1 MFKFLFCL
9 ITIVFASLIFSNKV
23 NAVFDPLEKANNF
36 FGIHILFPSELD
48 QASSLVNST
57 DGAWGYVTIP
67 IQSSDKDLVKWQSF
81 MNEAREKKLIPI
93 VRLATEPLYSNTSVW
108 RKPEKSDIIDFAN
121 FLNSL
126 DWPVENRYV
135 VIYNEVNRFDE
146 WGGEAPNPQRYGEL
160 LSFSYDVFK
169 RRSEDFYI
177 IMAGLDNA
185 SPNDRVLY
193 MDNLAYIKEMIDSN
207 PDIVNKMDGF
217 SSHSYPNPAFSQPP
231 SATKIVGTAT
241 YKYEY
246 ELINENSDKKIPVF
260 ITETGWISD
269 NLSED
274 LVASYY
280 KTAYE
285 QIWGQ
290 DKDKIVAI
298 TPFLLNSTGGQFE
311 NFSFIINGE
320 KSKHYESTKNI
331 GKTTGT
337 PLLSEVKGVEIKPIV
352 AKVERFFTK
361 TTIDTSKYAQNLV
374 TEYIKIFF

>member
-1 MFKFLFCL
+1 MLNFLFFL
-9 ITIVFASLIFSNKV
+9 VAMVFASLIFSAK
-23 NAVFDPLEKANNF
+23 ASAAYDPLEKPNNF
-36 FGIHILFPSELD
+36 FGIHILFPSELNE
-48 QASSLVNST
+48 ASNLVNST
-57 DGAWGYVTIP
+57 DGQWGYVTIP
-67 IQSSDKDLVKWQSF
+67 IQTTDKDLKKWQIF
-81 MNEAREKKLIPI
+81 MDEAREKKLIPI

-108 RKPEKSDIIDFAN
+108 RKPDEADIIDFAN

-126 DWPVENRYV
+126 EWPVENRYV
-135 VIYNEVNRFDE
+135 IIYNEVNRFDE

-160 LSFSYDVFK
+160 LSFAYDRFK

-185 SPNDRVLY
+185 SPNDRVKY
-193 MDNLAYIKEMIDSN
+193 MDNMVFIEEMIETN
-207 PDIVNKMDGF
+207 PDVVSKMDGF

-231 SATKIVGTAT
+231 SATKLMGTAT
-241 YKYEY
+241 YKYEH
-246 ELINENSDKKIPVF
+246 ELINRNSSKEIPAF

-269 NLSED
+269 NISED

-285 QIWGQ
+285 NIWGQ

-320 KSKHYESTKNI
+320 KSKHYESTKKI
-331 GKTTGT
+331 GKTSGV
-337 PLLSEVKGVEIKPIV
+337 PLLAEVKGIEIKPV
-352 AKVERFFTK
+352 VEKVERFFSK
-361 TTIDTSKYAQNLV
+361 TSTDTSKYAQNLV